1 MWTESGCSP
10 CYRLAQILACQ
21 VNFSGLVLT
30 TVFPGD
36 LWETQ
41 QPSCTLN
48 LIFLPGVY
56 NQVSVSALGWVRVGS
71 YPIN

>member
-1 MWTESGCSP
+1 M
-10 CYRLAQILACQ
+10 AQILACQ

-48 LIFLPGVY
+48 LIYLQGIY
-56 NQVSVSALGWVRVGS
+56 IQVSVSVPG
-71 YPIN
+71 